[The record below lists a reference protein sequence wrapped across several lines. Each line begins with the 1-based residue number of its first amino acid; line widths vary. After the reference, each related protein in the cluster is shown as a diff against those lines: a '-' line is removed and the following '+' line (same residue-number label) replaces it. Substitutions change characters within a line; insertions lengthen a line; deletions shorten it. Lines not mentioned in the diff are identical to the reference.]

1 MAFFGMDNLK
11 TSPAAKALLDSHI
24 PSRIA
29 QQDASVYDFSPQAM
43 ECASSRLG
51 WTNLATKPPTDPAEI
66 MVMAQQARCQGL
78 DAVVLIGQGGSTQAP
93 QTITKLH
100 SLEAPGEEVTVACR
114 VFAYKKHLRAVGCT
128 FGNQSVL
135 L

>member
-66 MVMAQQARCQGL
+66 MVMAQQE
-78 DAVVLIGQGGSTQAP
+78 DSSTQKSRSETESILFSVAP
-93 QTITKLH
+93 SKP
-100 SLEAPGEEVTVACR
+100 SS
-114 VFAYKKHLRAVGCT
+114 RAVISR
-128 FGNQSVL
+128 SVA
-135 L
+135 